1 MKKDK
6 SAILAQNLQPAPDAR
21 SLAPRRGLRWFI
33 ALSTLPLLGMA
44 VAFGIAPATDPRP
57 VELQTVI
64 EQLDLPQAA
73 SLDEGET
80 TFWRQT
86 RIQRG
91 DTLGSLLERLEVD
104 DAAAFAFL
112 RSTPDAR
119 TLSQLVPGRSV
130 HARTDAEGRLLA
142 LRYVAPDQTLLS
154 VERRGDRFE
163 AREGQAPVE
172 VRLTMKSGEIR
183 SSLFGATDAAG
194 VPDAVAV
201 QMAEIFSSDIDFHLD
216 IRKGDRFAV
225 VYETILS
232 EGEPVR
238 SGRVLAA
245 EFVNA
250 GKTYQAVYFRDREG
264 REGYYTPDGKS
275 LRKAFLR
282 SPLEF
287 SRVTSGFS
295 LARFHPVLKTWRA
308 HKGVDY
314 GAPSGTPVR
323 AVADGS
329 VAFAGRQGG
338 YGNLIVL
345 QHRGNISTAYGHLSG
360 FAKGLR
366 QGSRV
371 SQGQVI
377 GYVGAT
383 GLATGPH
390 LHYEFRVA
398 GVQRDPLTVPM
409 PQAFPIAAQY
419 RRDFLAA
426 TAPLV
431 SRLGLV
437 RGLNLASID

>member
-6 SAILAQNLQPAPDAR
+6 GAILAQNPPAAGEAGR
-21 SLAPRRGLRWFI
+21 IRLRWLI

-44 VAFGIAPATDPRP
+44 VAFGIAPATDPQPIERK
-57 VELQTVI
+57 TVI
-64 EQLDLPQAA
+64 EALALPEPTA
-73 SLDEGET
+73 LDEGEQ

-104 DAAAFAFL
+104 DSAAFAFL
-112 RSTPDAR
+112 RATREAR

-130 HARTDAEGRLLA
+130 RAETDAEGRLLS
-142 LRYVAPDQTLLS
+142 LRYVAPDQTLLE
-154 VERRGDRFE
+154 VT
-163 AREGQAPVE
+163 REGDSFRVREAPAPVE
-172 VRLTMKSGEIR
+172 VRVTVKSGEIR
-183 SSLFGATDAAG
+183 NSLFGATDAAG
-194 VPDAVAV
+194 VPDAIAI

-216 IRKGDRFAV
+216 LRKGDRFTV
-225 VYETILS
+225 VYETLHHD
-232 EGEPVR
+232 GEPVR
-238 SGRVLAA
+238 TGRVLAA

-250 GKTYQAVYFRDREG
+250 GRTYQAVYFRDHAG
-264 REGYYTPDGKS
+264 HEGYYTPDGRS

-287 SRVTSGFS
+287 SRITSGFS
-295 LARFHPVLKTWRA
+295 LARFHPVLQTWRA

-314 GAPSGTPVR
+314 AAPTGTPVR
-323 AVADGS
+323 AVADGK

-345 QHRGNISTAYGHLSG
+345 QHQGNISTAYGHLSG
-360 FAKGLR
+360 FAKGIR
-366 QGSRV
+366 QGARV
-371 SQGQVI
+371 SQGQTI

-398 GVQRDPLTVPM
+398 GVQRNPMTVPM
-409 PQAFPIAAQY
+409 PQAMPIAAQY
-419 RRDFLAA
+419 RDEFRRV
-426 TAPLV
+426 TAPLMA
-431 SRLGLV
+431 RLAMV